1 MYPLTGFFVASR
13 SERQFHRTVYSNY
26 PLRDS
31 ARVNDYP
38 AFGSIRTGSWQF
50 SCNTHVPGCSVV
62 EDILAGLGMTIQ
74 SLL

>member
-31 ARVNDYP
+31 ARANDYP
-38 AFGSIRTGSWQF
+38 PPLDRSEPAHGSSRATHMCRVARLLKISWPGS
-50 SCNTHVPGCSVV
+50 G
-62 EDILAGLGMTIQ
+62 
-74 SLL
+74 